1 MANLRYEV
9 GCYHLIT
16 LLYSSTDAASQ
27 FFQKLT
33 LYSSAFISIE
43 NSLQQLS
50 KKSLNGKMVKIV
62 SRFSGMF
69 LVSRLSLQSTP
80 NWLSGFLK
88 DPNTNCTQFL
98 FMMLTIR
105 SFEVTHSGHHS
116 FLRNLPP
123 LLWSESVS
131 KGKNVCRFWLEVCGK
146 DELKKKVIKTKLSFV
161 FGNFFLRFHTSWSSN
176 SEGLLPL

>member
-1 MANLRYEV
+1 
-9 GCYHLIT
+9 
-16 LLYSSTDAASQ
+16 
-27 FFQKLT
+27 
-33 LYSSAFISIE
+33 
-43 NSLQQLS
+43 
-50 KKSLNGKMVKIV
+50 MVNIV
-62 SRFSGMF
+62 SRFTGMF

-98 FMMLTIR
+98 FMILTIR

-131 KGKNVCRFWLEVCGK
+131 KGKMYADFGSKFVGK
-146 DELKKKVIKTKLSFV
+146 MS
-161 FGNFFLRFHTSWSSN
+161 
-176 SEGLLPL
+176 

>member
-1 MANLRYEV
+1 
-9 GCYHLIT
+9 
-16 LLYSSTDAASQ
+16 
-27 FFQKLT
+27 
-33 LYSSAFISIE
+33 
-43 NSLQQLS
+43 
-50 KKSLNGKMVKIV
+50 
-62 SRFSGMF
+62 MF

-98 FMMLTIR
+98 FMILTIR

-161 FGNFFLRFHTSWSSN
+161 FGNFFLRFHTSWSPN
-176 SEGLLPL
+176 SEELLPLQPTFGARSDRRQRNSFGLQVFSLRDYKTMHNITVRCQGKRHVC

>member
-1 MANLRYEV
+1 
-9 GCYHLIT
+9 
-16 LLYSSTDAASQ
+16 
-27 FFQKLT
+27 
-33 LYSSAFISIE
+33 
-43 NSLQQLS
+43 
-50 KKSLNGKMVKIV
+50 MVKIV
-62 SRFSGMF
+62 SRFTGMF

-88 DPNTNCTQFL
+88 DSNTNCTQFL
-98 FMMLTIR
+98 FMILTIR

-146 DELKKKVIKTKLSFV
+146 DELKESNWNEAFICVRKLFSTFSY
-161 FGNFFLRFHTSWSSN
+161 FMISELWRAAPSLTYFWSSKWPQAEEQFRATGFFPSRLQN
-176 SEGLLPL
+176 YA